1 MKFMMNGAITL
12 GTLDGANVEIN
23 ELVGEDNIFV
33 FGLTSE
39 EVNNLYENGGYK
51 AKDLYENDSEIR
63 ILLDQLVNGFFD
75 KVDRYEFKEIFDNL
89 VYRDHYFVL
98 KDYQA
103 YKQAA
108 FLANEAYKDKSRWAR
123 MALVNI
129 AKSGVFSSDRSIQDY
144 ANDIWHVNSILKG

>member
-1 MKFMMNGAITL
+1 
-12 GTLDGANVEIN
+12 VE
-23 ELVGEDNIFV
+23 
-33 FGLTSE
+33 
-39 EVNNLYENGGYK
+39 
-51 AKDLYENDSEIR
+51 
-63 ILLDQLVNGFFD
+63 
-75 KVDRYEFKEIFDNL
+75 RYEFKEIFDNL

-108 FLANEAYKDKSRWAR
+108 FLANEAYKDKNRWAR